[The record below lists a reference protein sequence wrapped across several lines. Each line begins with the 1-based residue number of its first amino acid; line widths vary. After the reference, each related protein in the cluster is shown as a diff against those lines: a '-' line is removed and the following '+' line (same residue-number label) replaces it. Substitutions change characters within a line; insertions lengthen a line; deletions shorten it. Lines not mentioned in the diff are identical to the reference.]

1 MTAPELVTI
10 ALTDDERQ
18 LVVLSLNEY
27 FGAAR
32 KGWPLLIPLLGL
44 STPDEFR
51 VLVHH
56 LMDALEHKEPL
67 PDLDWARALLLTEIC
82 WASDL
87 LGAGIEFATN
97 IRDEKA
103 TPLLRSIQRK
113 ISSYDR
119 FALLRDYAQAP

>member
-1 MTAPELVTI
+1 
-10 ALTDDERQ
+10 
-18 LVVLSLNEY
+18 LSLNEY

-44 STPDEFR
+44 STPGEFR

-87 LGAGIEFATN
+87 LGAGVEFATN